1 MYRVKHIVNI
11 QKILTNNI
19 SNKQIKITKVKY
31 SMEKSFVL
39 IPYIIYVQ
47 VYNEIQSGHTKDIDG
62 FNEQILIECKVQ
74 YEDRVGRDSM
84 GYSRDGGQIECKVQ
98 CGVQCGQQEDIL

>member
-39 IPYIIYVQ
+39 IPYIIYV
-47 VYNEIQSGHTKDIDG
+47 
-62 FNEQILIECKVQ
+62 
-74 YEDRVGRDSM
+74 
-84 GYSRDGGQIECKVQ
+84 
-98 CGVQCGQQEDIL
+98 